1 MDKPSKRKTL
11 DTQDGMEDFG
21 DGSGAAHHES
31 ARKRT
36 STGGSGSSRGK
47 KAVVVENPGVV
58 QARRDQNRI
67 AQREF
72 RMRKQQHIRDLEARV
87 AILSGDRDERQE
99 VMSLLIRNLMNEN
112 GQLRKMVKN
121 LAGFIGEGLATCLPR
136 LGLTEE
142 SMDAFVNRAETEAA
156 HEAYEALKAAKRKE
170 EQSGGPP
177 APTSYSNGNG
187 SGSKKGSYEQLFG
200 PIGGSETPN
209 GSVAGGSKNKFSGVG
224 DDEDDEDEEGEG
236 DDELL
241 EGGFDRDGETPGAAL
256 SFRPAQSGALPIGQ
270 PSTATAGASGN
281 PMSRS
286 SSLGFPTPNSLDHR
300 RGTAAAPNIIRTA
313 PVSTVHGV
321 PLHTLDRLD
330 SPTAGPDNVG
340 DFSFSPYYTNQVATS
355 SAGGNTPG
363 GVHNSVT
370 PVNGSLPPPPQTQG
384 LPLQYLS
391 STLHELRD
399 PLASP
404 ETSTNAEQLPSYYQP
419 QQQLPQQQQQQQ
431 FMHQNQQ
438 QNMNM
443 SVTQHQQPY
452 VAQPQS
458 QSLVTT
464 NGSSALR
471 PEQGEEARETFDREF
486 ERVIN
491 NTMGRKQESF
501 QLISYHLNNFHVNPN
516 YVLPLSLRPTQ
527 AQRTIPH
534 EHIIDGII
542 FPTLRDKMILL
553 RGKYNI
559 FEALRGMWDAFSIMG
574 EDTLDHNSW
583 EVSEQWMKQNL
594 MLVDNEVIAISN
606 RWRLK
611 RGEPAITRESLLVPQ

>member
-11 DTQDGMEDFG
+11 DTHDGMEDFG
-21 DGSGAAHHES
+21 DGSGVAHHES

-136 LGLTEE
+136 LGLTQE

-156 HEAYEALKAAKRKE
+156 HEAYEALKAAKAKE
-170 EQSGGPP
+170 EQSGGPAAP
-177 APTSYSNGNG
+177 ASYSNGNG

-200 PIGGSETPN
+200 PIGGGETPN
-209 GSVAGGSKNKFSGVG
+209 GSIAGGSKRKFSGVG
-224 DDEDDEDEEGEG
+224 DDDDDEDEDGEG

-241 EGGFDRDGETPGAAL
+241 EGDFDRDGETPGASL
-256 SFRPAQSGALPIGQ
+256 SFRPGQSATAPIGQ
-270 PSTATAGASGN
+270 PSTATAGVSTN

-286 SSLGFPTPNSLDHR
+286 SSTGFPTPNGLNSL
-300 RGTAAAPNIIRTA
+300 RGTASAPNTIRTA

-330 SPTAGPDNVG
+330 SPTAGPDSVS
-340 DFSFSPYYTNQVATS
+340 DFSFSPYYSNQVAPS
-355 SAGGNTPG
+355 SASGNTPG
-363 GVHNSVT
+363 GGAHNRAT
-370 PVNGSLPPPPQTQG
+370 PTNSSLPPPPTG
-384 LPLQYLS
+384 LPMQYLS

-404 ETSTNAEQLPSYYQP
+404 ETTTNPNQLPTFHYQP
-419 QQQLPQQQQQQQ
+419 QQQQQ
-431 FMHQNQQ
+431 FIHQNQQ
-438 QNMNM
+438 QNINM
-443 SVTQHQQPY
+443 SVPQHQPSY
-452 VAQPQS
+452 TVQPQS

-542 FPTLRDKMILL
+542 FPTLRDKMIIL
-553 RGKYNI
+553 RGQFTVNNWPW
-559 FEALRGMWDAFSIMG
+559 GPSG
-574 EDTLDHNSW
+574 EY
-583 EVSEQWMKQNL
+583 
-594 MLVDNEVIAISN
+594 
-606 RWRLK
+606 
-611 RGEPAITRESLLVPQ
+611 